1 MFLNSLLATLNARRS
16 LRDQISRDGVQI
28 PLSSGSMSGES
39 RTARTFDADRLLVRP
54 SLLGILHSLWLLR
67 VSTSLLIRGT
77 RRSMTLREFLWPKL
91 SEQSETTYYRV
102 RVATVCNLS
111 RVQSTVAGLDA

>member
-1 MFLNSLLATLNARRS
+1 
-16 LRDQISRDGVQI
+16 
-28 PLSSGSMSGES
+28 
-39 RTARTFDADRLLVRP
+39 
-54 SLLGILHSLWLLR
+54 
-67 VSTSLLIRGT
+67 
-77 RRSMTLREFLWPKL
+77 MTLREFLWPKL